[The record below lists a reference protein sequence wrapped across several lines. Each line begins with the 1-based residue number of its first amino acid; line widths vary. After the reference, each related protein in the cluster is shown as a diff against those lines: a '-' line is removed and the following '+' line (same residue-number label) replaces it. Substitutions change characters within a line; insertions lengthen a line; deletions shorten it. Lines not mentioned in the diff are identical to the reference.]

1 MAEEI
6 ERSRGRPSNYKQDR
20 GGVPAEY
27 GPYVGRVMNN
37 IDPARLGRL
46 QVFIEAFN
54 AGSDNQDQSKW
65 TTVSYMP
72 PFYGVTPPGK
82 TADND
87 SGTYPGNPNSYGM
100 WFTPPDLGLQ
110 VMCVFINGDRSQGYY
125 IGVLPENGLTH
136 MIPAIGAESNY
147 VTTNANQE
155 SYFADAPLL
164 PVTELNSNNNKLDNA
179 GRFFDQAKPVQSVVA
194 ASLFQ
199 QGLAKDTE
207 RGPIRS
213 SSQRESPSAV
223 FGISTPGTAIYQGG
237 LKPADIRQKLNSG
250 AVKPAEL
257 EVIGRMGGHTF
268 VMDDGDINGRNQLF
282 RLRSAKGHQFMM
294 NDSNNFIYLIHANGQ
309 TWIELGQEG
318 TIDVYSTNSV
328 NVRSQGDVNI
338 HADQDINMYAG
349 RNFNI
354 KAKNNFTVEAGVNAS
369 ITAQA
374 DLKLYSKATIGVK
387 ADGTLALESASGSW
401 AAGSGFVVS
410 AGGIDFNGPAA
421 PAVDVPKELEKVLLD
436 STTFSTSKGWEVEK
450 DKLETIVPRAPTHEP
465 WPYHN
470 AGVAAELD
478 FEEGQPDPP
487 PGAEPVPAGVEI
499 VKTA

>member
-54 AGSDNQDQSKW
+54 AGSNNQDQSKW

-136 MIPAIGAESNY
+136 MIPAIGAEANY
-147 VTTNANQE
+147 ITTNVNQE
-155 SYFADAPLL
+155 SYFAESPLL
-164 PVTELNSNNNKLDNA
+164 PVTELNTNNNKLDNA

-194 ASLFQ
+194 AALFQ

-213 SSQRESPSAV
+213 SSQRESP
-223 FGISTPGTAIYQGG
+223 
-237 LKPADIRQKLNSG
+237 
-250 AVKPAEL
+250 
-257 EVIGRMGGHTF
+257 
-268 VMDDGDINGRNQLF
+268 
-282 RLRSAKGHQFMM
+282 
-294 NDSNNFIYLIHANGQ
+294 
-309 TWIELGQEG
+309 
-318 TIDVYSTNSV
+318 
-328 NVRSQGDVNI
+328 
-338 HADQDINMYAG
+338 
-349 RNFNI
+349 
-354 KAKNNFTVEAGVNAS
+354 
-369 ITAQA
+369 
-374 DLKLYSKATIGVK
+374 
-387 ADGTLALESASGSW
+387 
-401 AAGSGFVVS
+401 
-410 AGGIDFNGPAA
+410 
-421 PAVDVPKELEKVLLD
+421 
-436 STTFSTSKGWEVEK
+436 
-450 DKLETIVPRAPTHEP
+450 
-465 WPYHN
+465 
-470 AGVAAELD
+470 
-478 FEEGQPDPP
+478 
-487 PGAEPVPAGVEI
+487 
-499 VKTA
+499 

>member
-54 AGSDNQDQSKW
+54 AGSNNQDQSKW

-136 MIPAIGAESNY
+136 MIPAIGAEANY
-147 VTTNANQE
+147 VTTNVNQE
-155 SYFADAPLL
+155 SYFAESPLL

-237 LKPADIRQKLNSG
+237 LKPADIRQAPIGL
-250 AVKPAEL
+250 KP
-257 EVIGRMGGHTF
+257 
-268 VMDDGDINGRNQLF
+268 
-282 RLRSAKGHQFMM
+282 
-294 NDSNNFIYLIHANGQ
+294 
-309 TWIELGQEG
+309 
-318 TIDVYSTNSV
+318 
-328 NVRSQGDVNI
+328 
-338 HADQDINMYAG
+338 
-349 RNFNI
+349 
-354 KAKNNFTVEAGVNAS
+354 
-369 ITAQA
+369 
-374 DLKLYSKATIGVK
+374 
-387 ADGTLALESASGSW
+387 
-401 AAGSGFVVS
+401 
-410 AGGIDFNGPAA
+410 
-421 PAVDVPKELEKVLLD
+421 
-436 STTFSTSKGWEVEK
+436 
-450 DKLETIVPRAPTHEP
+450 
-465 WPYHN
+465 
-470 AGVAAELD
+470 
-478 FEEGQPDPP
+478 
-487 PGAEPVPAGVEI
+487 
-499 VKTA
+499 